1 MLDDDSTSPR
11 AGLRVNV
18 RSSTKDSL
26 AVEWRGADDQDDQSS
41 DVISGYKVRY
51 QAVGST
57 VVQYSHLLQV
67 ALKPS
72 HPAGII
78 RLWARIISRVIGR
91 RVHNLSRSA

>member
-11 AGLRVNV
+11 GGLRVNV

-67 ALKPS
+67 ALNPERIPRNYS
-72 HPAGII
+72 IMGTHNF
-78 RLWARIISRVIGR
+78 ARNWTSR
-91 RVHNLSRSA
+91 A